1 MPEPTSHTLSRRR
14 MQVSSRTRLLASYRR
29 TVGERIGRH
38 LNRAVEWIKNAMDAD
53 ENAKVMVHCMCGK
66 SRSVSV
72 VVAYIMATQESPSLT
87 ETFPQVKAKRRIV
100 SPNLGFMK
108 QLKEYEGKLRPLEE
122 TAMSTD

>member
-66 SRSVSV
+66 SRSV
-72 VVAYIMATQESPSLT
+72 
-87 ETFPQVKAKRRIV
+87 KAKRRIV